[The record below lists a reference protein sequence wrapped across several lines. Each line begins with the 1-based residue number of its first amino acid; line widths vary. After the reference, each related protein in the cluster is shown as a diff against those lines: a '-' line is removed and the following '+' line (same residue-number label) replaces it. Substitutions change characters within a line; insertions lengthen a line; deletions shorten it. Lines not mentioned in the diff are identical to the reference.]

1 MPLTISI
8 ALGLMLLAGALLAMG
23 TLPYWK
29 KYVDQDGDGDLDVS
43 DAKIMAD
50 LNKDGKVDQADL
62 AIAKD
67 TLKKAAKQ
75 VNAVVGAKSK

>member
-43 DAKIMAD
+43 DAKIVAD